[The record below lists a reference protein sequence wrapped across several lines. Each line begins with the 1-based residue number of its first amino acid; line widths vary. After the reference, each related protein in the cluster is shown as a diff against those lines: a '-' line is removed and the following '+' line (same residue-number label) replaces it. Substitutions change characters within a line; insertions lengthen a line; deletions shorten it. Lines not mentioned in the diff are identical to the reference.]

1 MDPASLT
8 SCPSRGNSSALVRS
22 LILNDSRFFFRGGVS
37 VSILIHC
44 AANGSSGLT
53 SHLICWLYAE
63 SAVRR
68 EAPCFFSELLGS
80 YREVGIPRMERI
92 SWRALTS
99 RGERGGVSNQI
110 IKSANLTSCST
121 RTSATDTF
129 TVLAPGAL
137 PATHS
142 LPRSAARPRATAS
155 YSVAAVTST
164 VCETPSRSWIVTR
177 QERIGTSE
185 KITYSLF
192 LRHKGELPPSR
203 LAFARSRHVPGILS
217 RWRFRPSFL
226 GPRHSPPQA
235 GKNRSIRRECD
246 PLTTSLFTRHASLPW
261 RGTPPSMLVLLFA
274 RLATGT
280 PEPPTTSSSRSR
292 PRRSSP
298 TNGYYWIVMLL

>member
-1 MDPASLT
+1 VP
-8 SCPSRGNSSALVRS
+8 RSSAQAARTS
-22 LILNDSRFFFRGGVS
+22 PIAPFSHRRF
-37 VSILIHC
+37 
-44 AANGSSGLT
+44 NGSSK
-53 SHLICWLYAE
+53 SHELSIARQFQCFGSITDTERFAILLPRWR
-63 SAVRR
+63 VRQHSDPLFIGR
-68 EAPCFFSELLGS
+68 RGTCFLSELSGS

-99 RGERGGVSNQI
+99 RGERGGLSSQI

-129 TVLAPGAL
+129 TVLAPCAI

-192 LRHKGELPPSR
+192 IRHKGR
-203 LAFARSRHVPGILS
+203 
-217 RWRFRPSFL
+217 
-226 GPRHSPPQA
+226 
-235 GKNRSIRRECD
+235 
-246 PLTTSLFTRHASLPW
+246 TSLRASPSPGQDTSRVYSPGGDSAHPSWYLVIHRRRLGRIVLSEGNALP
-261 RGTPPSMLVLLFA
+261 
-274 RLATGT
+274 
-280 PEPPTTSSSRSR
+280 
-292 PRRSSP
+292 
-298 TNGYYWIVMLL
+298 